1 MNKDSVPISITT
13 TGQSS
18 ENELLRDM
26 FSSYASHSTTTPGK
40 KEDVP
45 LSSRDYSGLMDM
57 LMQGH
62 NPKSAK
68 QMSIAGGESLQLL
81 NAINNIQPT
90 HSGSMGSVSNGMP
103 HVGNSFSSKNGVNLD
118 GLWLEM
124 KKGVEEGKQ
133 PLMSALRGKVDTA
146 VQQPPVSSLRNEMET
161 IMNHPFQRETDK
173 AVQQPSI
180 SALRRDMPNPMV
192 QPQMNSIVSNPM
204 QQPLLS
210 SLQRERAMQSQLH
223 SNSPLQSHLNSPLQS
238 HLNSPSQ
245 SHPSISFDAHEH
257 VHPLRPRFRNS
268 LQPRFSNAH
277 LWGSQP
283 SARNGDLFR
292 GKSYDLCVA
301 LSFPPSLNR
310 NETDVKRSLEGIKA
324 LGPAVLPILLD
335 TGDLILPCSH
345 EILCGT
351 KLPVNRHGVLYMRRM
366 MTQIEAILTQYQITC
381 PFLSIANPGV
391 FFGVELLDVLK
402 LVRKLVRGGYVS
414 EQIVLVGRDVDVQN
428 PPDFDQYA
436 SSMKRL
442 YETTPFNSPFSM
454 VETPSR

>member
-1 MNKDSVPISITT
+1 
-13 TGQSS
+13 
-18 ENELLRDM
+18 M

-45 LSSRDYSGLMDM
+45 LSSREYSGLMDM

-180 SALRRDMPNPMV
+180 SALRRDIPNPW
-192 QPQMNSIVSNPM
+192 SNP
-204 QQPLLS
+204 
-210 SLQRERAMQSQLH
+210 R
-223 SNSPLQSHLNSPLQS
+223 
-238 HLNSPSQ
+238 
-245 SHPSISFDAHEH
+245 
-257 VHPLRPRFRNS
+257 
-268 LQPRFSNAH
+268 
-277 LWGSQP
+277 
-283 SARNGDLFR
+283 
-292 GKSYDLCVA
+292 
-301 LSFPPSLNR
+301 
-310 NETDVKRSLEGIKA
+310 
-324 LGPAVLPILLD
+324 
-335 TGDLILPCSH
+335 
-345 EILCGT
+345 
-351 KLPVNRHGVLYMRRM
+351 
-366 MTQIEAILTQYQITC
+366 
-381 PFLSIANPGV
+381 
-391 FFGVELLDVLK
+391 
-402 LVRKLVRGGYVS
+402 
-414 EQIVLVGRDVDVQN
+414 
-428 PPDFDQYA
+428 
-436 SSMKRL
+436 
-442 YETTPFNSPFSM
+442 
-454 VETPSR
+454 